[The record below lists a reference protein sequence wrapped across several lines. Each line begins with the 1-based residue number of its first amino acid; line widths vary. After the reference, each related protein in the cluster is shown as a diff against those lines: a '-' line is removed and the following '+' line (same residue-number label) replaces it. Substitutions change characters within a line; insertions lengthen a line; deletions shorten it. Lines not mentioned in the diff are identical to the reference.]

1 MPTVHE
7 IESALFA
14 LAPEELAQE
23 WDNVGLLVGRP
34 SRDVQR
40 VLVALDITE
49 AVIAE
54 AEREQMD
61 LIVAHHPIMN
71 CAWRPVQS
79 IRSDDIQGRKLMRLI
94 EYDIS
99 AICMHTNLDAAPG
112 GVNDALAAALELEQV
127 EVMEGGEGIVRT
139 GLLPERMSLQQFL
152 ALVEERLKPN
162 GVRYSDGGRLIR
174 KVAVGGGA
182 CGGYFRTAAEKRCD
196 VFVTADVKYDQFLDA
211 KEKGINLVDAGHFPT
226 EDPICHELIGYLQ
239 TRFPGL
245 QIQKANHREVIQYYV
260 EGE

>member
-71 CAWRPVQS
+71 CVWRPVQS

-182 CGGYFRTAAEKRCD
+182 VRCLCDRRCEVRPVPGREGAGAHAGGRRALSHGGRG
-196 VFVTADVKYDQFLDA
+196 VRR
-211 KEKGINLVDAGHFPT
+211 AGPVSG
-226 EDPICHELIGYLQ
+226 PAV
-239 TRFPGL
+239 P
-245 QIQKANHREVIQYYV
+245 
-260 EGE
+260 